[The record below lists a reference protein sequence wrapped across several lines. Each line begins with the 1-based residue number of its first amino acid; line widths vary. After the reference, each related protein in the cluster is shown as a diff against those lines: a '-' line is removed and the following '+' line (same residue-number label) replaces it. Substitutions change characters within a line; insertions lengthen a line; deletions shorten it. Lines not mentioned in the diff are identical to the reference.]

1 MEYQEYQYEKRYV
14 EQVKL
19 FQDSTVKK
27 LEKRINEF
35 LSQNPN
41 IEIVDIRLSVTEM
54 FETVLLLYR
63 IRGEER

>member
-1 MEYQEYQYEKRYV
+1 MEYQYEKRYV

-41 IEIVDIRLSVTEM
+41 IEVVDIRLSVAEM
-54 FETVLLLYR
+54 FETVLILYR
-63 IRGEER
+63 IRGQER

>member
-63 IRGEER
+63 IRGEK